1 MKITKTYKFT
11 TVSCILH
18 TIITEIYH
26 AWKNPES
33 STSVA
38 SKESDVCEYINGYRL
53 MGNVPW
59 HTVDNVLIPVN
70 VKEENHWILVVIS
83 FIDRC
88 LYVYDS
94 YRAAGHDAV
103 VRREVNILV
112 ALVPHH
118 LQMSDFYEKK
128 KDIDFR
134 NHPAYKNRALND
146 DFDVV
151 NVDDLP
157 QQPPGSMD
165 CGVYVAAFAEF
176 LSSGE
181 GIPVNIDSKFH
192 RQRYGALLC
201 DYAWGKANQ
210 NA

>member
-1 MKITKTYKFT
+1 
-11 TVSCILH
+11 
-18 TIITEIYH
+18 
-26 AWKNPES
+26 
-33 STSVA
+33 
-38 SKESDVCEYINGYRL
+38 
-53 MGNVPW
+53 
-59 HTVDNVLIPVN
+59 
-70 VKEENHWILVVIS
+70 
-83 FIDRC
+83 
-88 LYVYDS
+88 
-94 YRAAGHDAV
+94 
-103 VRREVNILV
+103 
-112 ALVPHH
+112 
-118 LQMSDFYEKK
+118 MSDFYEKK
-128 KDIDFR
+128 KDIDFQ

-157 QQPPGSMD
+157 QQHPGSMD

-210 NA
+210 NAESDNEQPARPVRPIVDYDAVTIVDDVE